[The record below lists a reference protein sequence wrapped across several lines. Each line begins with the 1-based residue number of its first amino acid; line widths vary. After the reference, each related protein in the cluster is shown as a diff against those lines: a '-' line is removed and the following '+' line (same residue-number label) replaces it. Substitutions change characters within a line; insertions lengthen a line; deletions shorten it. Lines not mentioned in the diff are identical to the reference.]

1 MTEAGAR
8 NRIFFRAKWLQAAAM
23 KGTSCVRRVR
33 LRAFLS
39 RMRSSLRLRIA
50 LEWLHDC
57 CHLVLPCALICA
69 GLQHYAAKFKRIV
82 MAASRLLRTAAACVM
97 LFSFAAGHRKSHW
110 GGCIK
115 AAILICQQVVSILA
129 LVVFLLKALLKSV
142 SKSFFFRFRA
152 EIP

>member
-1 MTEAGAR
+1 MQSGCRRRRFCRECVPPLCSAPG
-8 NRIFFRAKWLQAAAM
+8 
-23 KGTSCVRRVR
+23 GCSC
-33 LRAFLS
+33 A
-39 RMRSSLRLRIA
+39 RSSMRAWNLRLRIA

-69 GLQHYAAKFKRIV
+69 GLQRYAAKFKRIV
-82 MAASRLLRTAAACVM
+82 MAASRLLRTAAACVI
-97 LFSFAAGHRKSHW
+97 LFPFAAGHCKSHW

-115 AAILICQQVVSILA
+115 AAILICQQVVSIFA

-142 SKSFFFRFRA
+142 SKSYFFRFRT